1 MSNDSIIIRGA
12 RQHNLKNLTLKI
24 PRNQLVVITGLSGSG
39 KSSLA
44 FDTIYAEGQRRYV
57 ESLSAYA
64 RQFLELMEKP
74 DVDLIEGLSP
84 AIAIEQRTPS
94 HNPRSTVGTVTEI
107 YDYLRLLYARVGKPH
122 CPKCGREIKPQSA
135 QQIIDEVLK
144 IPSGTKIQIMA
155 PLIQGRTGTYQELFT
170 RLRQSGFV
178 RVRVNGKILGL
189 EEDIKL
195 DRYKKQKIDL
205 VVDRI
210 VMGPDIRE
218 RLADSIETAL
228 RESRGLVIISS
239 EARGP
244 SSETIKGSA
253 LGPRNSELLF
263 SEHHA
268 CTYCGTS
275 LPEIEPRMFSFNSP
289 YGSCPTCEGLGT
301 KLEVDPALVIPD
313 PTLSIKD
320 GAIQAWS
327 DPVTTRTNRWKRS
340 WAGYYEEI
348 LEDVCRRAKIP
359 AEKPWKDLSKDQQKM
374 ILYGGG
380 QYKVHWASNDQDF
393 EGVIHQL
400 ERRYRES
407 ESEFVKEEV
416 FKRFMRR
423 RLCPS
428 CKGARLRPESLAVTV
443 AKKSISEVCAL
454 SVKAAAE
461 FFRSLS
467 PVLSEKELVISK
479 QILKEI
485 NARLSFL
492 VNVGLDYV
500 TLDRESATLA
510 GGEAQRIYLATQIGS
525 GLVGVMYVLDEPTIG
540 LHQRDNDRL
549 LVTLRRLKDLGNTLI
564 VVEHDEET
572 IRAADW
578 IIDLGP
584 GAGVHGGHIVAEG
597 PLKAILSEPKSL
609 TGRYLKGEVMVPVPT
624 TRRSPHPPF
633 RHPLPE
639 GRGHTTRP
647 SPFREKVAQREAA
660 GPDEEMFLT
669 VIGAS
674 QFNLKNI
681 NVRIP
686 LGCFVAITGVSGS
699 GKSTFVHE
707 ILFKA
712 LAQKL
717 YQSKDPPGKF
727 KSIKGLEHLDK
738 VIVVD
743 QSPIGRTPRSNPA
756 TYTGSYAIIRDL
768 FSQLPEA
775 NRRGYKPGRFSF
787 NVKGG
792 RCENCEGDG
801 TLKISMQFLPDVYV
815 KCEVCQ
821 GKRFNEET
829 LQVRYKGKTIADVL
843 DMPVEDGLKFFEN
856 IPPLARMLGT
866 LTEVGLGYIA
876 LGQSSTTL
884 SGGEAQRVK
893 LATELGRRATGKT
906 LYILDEPTT
915 GLHFADV
922 HKLLE
927 SLHRLVETGNTVLII
942 EHNLDVIKTADW
954 IVDLG
959 PEGGDGGGK
968 IVVEGTPE
976 QVAACKDSH
985 TGRYLK
991 PLLKN

>member
-1 MSNDSIIIRGA
+1 MDKDYILIRGA

-107 YDYLRLLYARVGKPH
+107 YDYLRLLFARVGKPH
-122 CPKCGREIKPQSA
+122 CPNCGREIKPQSA
-135 QQIIDEVLK
+135 QQIIDEVNKL
-144 IPSGTKIQIMA
+144 PAGTKIQILA
-155 PLIQGRTGTYQELFT
+155 PLIQGRIGTYEQLFG

-178 RVRVNGKILGL
+178 RVRVNGEVLPL

-195 DRYKKQKIDL
+195 DRYKKHQIDL
-205 VVDRI
+205 VVDRL
-210 VMGPDIRE
+210 VMGTDVRE

-228 RESRGLVIISS
+228 RESRGLALILKSHGAEENGVS
-239 EARGP
+239 E
-244 SSETIKGSA
+244 I
-253 LGPRNSELLF
+253 LY

-268 CTYCGTS
+268 CVNCGTS

-289 YGSCPTCEGLGT
+289 YGACPECDGLGT
-301 KLEVDPALVIPD
+301 KLEVDPDLVVPD
-313 PTLSIKD
+313 KSLSIED
-320 GAIQAWS
+320 GAVQAWS
-327 DPVTTRTNRWKRS
+327 NPVTTRTHRWKRS
-340 WAGYYEEI
+340 WSQYYEEI
-348 LEDVCRRAKIP
+348 LLDVCRRNRIP
-359 AEKPWKDLSKDQQKM
+359 TTKPWNELSRDQQKVLM
-374 ILYGGG
+374 FGGG
-380 QYKVHWASNDQDF
+380 HYKVHWGHNEQDF
-393 EGVIHQL
+393 EGVVRQL
-400 ERRYRES
+400 ERRYKES
-407 ESEFVKEEV
+407 ESEFVKEEI
-416 FKRFMRR
+416 FTRFMRR
-423 RLCPS
+423 RLCPV
-428 CKGARLRPESLAVTV
+428 CKGARLKKECLAVTV
-443 AKKSISEVCAL
+443 AGKSIAEICGL
-454 SVKAAAE
+454 SVLNAGQ
-461 FFRSLS
+461 FFETLQLTER
-467 PVLSEKELVISK
+467 EKLIAR

-485 NARLSFL
+485 QSRLNFL
-492 VNVGLDYV
+492 TNVGLDYV
-500 TLDRESATLA
+500 SLDRESSTLA
-510 GGEAQRIYLATQIGS
+510 GGEAQRIHLATQIGS

-549 LVTLRRLKDLGNTLI
+549 LQTLVRLRDIGNTLV

-578 IIDLGP
+578 IVDLGP
-584 GAGVHGGHIVAEG
+584 GAGVHGGQIVGEG
-597 PLKAILSEPKSL
+597 PLKSILKEPKSL
-609 TGRYLKGEVMVPVPT
+609 TGRYLNGELMVPVPT
-624 TRRSPHPPF
+624 QRRQPTDRAIEVF
-633 RHPLPE
+633 
-639 GRGHTTRP
+639 
-647 SPFREKVAQREAA
+647 
-660 GPDEEMFLT
+660 
-669 VIGAS
+669 GAS
-674 QFNLKNI
+674 QFNLKGI

-686 LGCFVAITGVSGS
+686 LGCFVGITGVSGS

-717 YQSKDPPGKF
+717 YRSKEQPGKF
-727 KSIKGLEHLDK
+727 RSITGVEELDK

-756 TYTGSYAIIRDL
+756 TYTGAYSVVRDL

-775 NRRGYKPGRFSF
+775 KRRGYKPGRFSF

-815 KCEVCQ
+815 KCEVCE
-821 GKRFNEET
+821 GRRFNEET
-829 LQVRYKGKTIADVL
+829 LQVRYKGKNISEVL
-843 DMPVEDGLKFFEN
+843 NMPVEEGLEFFQN
-856 IPPLARMLGT
+856 IPTLSRILGT
-866 LTEVGLGYIA
+866 LNEVGLGYIA
-876 LGQSSTTL
+876 LGQASTTL

-893 LATELGRRATGKT
+893 LASELGKRATGRT

-927 SLHRLVETGNTVLII
+927 ALHRLVSTGNTVLII

-954 IVDLG
+954 LIDLG
-959 PEGGDGGGK
+959 PEGGDGGGR
-968 IVVEGTPE
+968 IVAEGPPE
-976 QVAACKDSH
+976 AIAATEASH
-985 TGRYLK
+985 TGRYLR
-991 PLLKN
+991 PLLNHKVVC